1 MKKSV
6 YSLVLMDDVI
16 RSVDAEAYKRGTSRS
31 NLINQILAEYFSC
44 RTPEMRMQEIFE
56 SVTGLVNDVFK
67 IQQQRSAS
75 LMTLRTALDYKYR
88 PTINYKIELDRT
100 PDKFLGVLR
109 MSIRTQSSSLI
120 AMFNSFFTYRIKL
133 ESETLKRLGIG
144 AYSYQLGDGSF
155 SRGLINSGLSEDETA
170 EAISM
175 YLNSLNDSIQAF
187 FAGTEHFKMNIP
199 RLEAEYINMLKKY
212 II

>member
-16 RSVDAEAYKRGTSRS
+16 RSVDEEAYKRGTSRS
-31 NLINQILAEYFSC
+31 NLINQILAQYFSC

-56 SVTGLVNDVFK
+56 SMSGLVNDVFK

-75 LMTLRTALDYKYR
+75 LITLRTALDYKYR
-88 PTINYKIELDRT
+88 PTINYKVELERN
-100 PDKFLGVLR
+100 PGESLGVLR
-109 MSIRTQSSSLI
+109 MSIRTQSNTLI

-133 ESETLKRLGIG
+133 ESDSLQ
-144 AYSYQLGDGSF
+144 QLGADKYSCRLSNGSF
-155 SRGLINSGLSEDETA
+155 TRSLLNTELSENETA
-170 EAISM
+170 AAISM
-175 YLNSLNDSIQAF
+175 YLNNLNDSIQTF
-187 FAGTEHFKMNIP
+187 FISPERFKMNIP
-199 RLEAEYINMLKKY
+199 QLEAEYKNMLKKN